1 MKSNQPSLPT
11 NRAFV
16 VQLHVDARVEKG
28 KFRGRVEHMVSM
40 RAKHFH
46 SLKELAAFIAQAITA
61 LPQEDESD
69 T

>member
-11 NRAFV
+11 NRAFI
-16 VQLHVDARVEKG
+16 VQLYADAQVEKG
-28 KFRGRVEHMVSM
+28 KFRGRVEHIVSM

-46 SLKELAAFIAQAITA
+46 SLKELAAFIVQAITT